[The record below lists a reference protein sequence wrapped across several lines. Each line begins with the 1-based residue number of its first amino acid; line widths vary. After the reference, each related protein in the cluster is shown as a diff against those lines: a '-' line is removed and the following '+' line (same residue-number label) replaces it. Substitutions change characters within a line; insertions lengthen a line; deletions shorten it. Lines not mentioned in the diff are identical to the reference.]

1 LKGTGPVTFHL
12 GCDFFCDDDGTL
24 CYAPR
29 KYVEKMMDNY
39 KQIFG
44 HSPKLASSPLTDGDH
59 PELDTMELLNA
70 EDTKIYQSLIGACQ
84 WVIQIGRFDITTAV
98 MTMSRFRVAPWQ
110 GHMDCVKCIHG
121 YLARY
126 KHGVIC
132 IDMDEPDYSDI
143 PKKEYSWSVACYP
156 GAKEPI
162 PDDMPCPLGKEV
174 VTTSFVDANLYH
186 DLISSRS
193 VTGCLHMINKTP
205 IDWFSKLQS
214 TVETATFG
222 SEYVAARTCT
232 EQIMT

>member
-1 LKGTGPVTFHL
+1 MIMTQSRVTFHL

-29 KYVEKMMDNY
+29 KYIKKMMDNY
-39 KQIFG
+39 KHIFG

-59 PELDTMELLNA
+59 PELGTMELLNA

-98 MTMSRFRVAPWQ
+98 MTMSRFRAVPCQ
-110 GHMDCVKCIHG
+110 GHMDHIKRIHG

-132 IDMDEPDYSDI
+132 IDTDEPNYSNI

-156 GAKEPI
+156 GAKE
-162 PDDMPCPLGKEV
+162 L
-174 VTTSFVDANLYH
+174 
-186 DLISSRS
+186 
-193 VTGCLHMINKTP
+193 
-205 IDWFSKLQS
+205 
-214 TVETATFG
+214 FG
-222 SEYVAARTCT
+222 NTDRQNA
-232 EQIMT
+232 